1 MFLVS
6 RVVDDRRCCRRKC
19 HAGHTC
25 IRRLVPLV
33 KRASQTAR
41 FMLRAR
47 LNVYTGPIEGGGLAD
62 LVGARPRRLVLW
74 VGEPNFWRRWPT
86 IHLDGPC
93 VGDDATHE
101 GQPRNLQC
109 PPVPTPAPAC
119 IPGRPTSAPPP
130 APKSATTSG
139 RTRGAVRGCV
149 CPIFP
154 PPDRTALGGA
164 QYGSTWH
171 PDTHTH
177 THIHPRRPCPAASR
191 VRSQSVPR
199 FVQGGAEHRY
209 RAYVL
214 MHSFPE

>member
-1 MFLVS
+1 MGGTSCCSGLPAPCFSCLESSTTDVAVAANVMPATRVS
-6 RVVDDRRCCRRKC
+6 GDLFPSSSGVPNGPVHARGQIECLYRPDRRGR
-19 HAGHTC
+19 
-25 IRRLVPLV
+25 
-33 KRASQTAR
+33 
-41 FMLRAR
+41 
-47 LNVYTGPIEGGGLAD
+47 GGLAD

-130 APKSATTSG
+130 APKPATTSG

-149 CPIFP
+149 SHLP
-154 PPDRTALGGA
+154 PA
-164 QYGSTWH
+164 
-171 PDTHTH
+171 
-177 THIHPRRPCPAASR
+177 
-191 VRSQSVPR
+191 
-199 FVQGGAEHRY
+199 
-209 RAYVL
+209 
-214 MHSFPE
+214 